1 MLLVFSVQ
9 SASAWILSAYIYGL
23 SEVMT
28 ISAIQD
34 CFRNRQILVT
44 MKAIQKM
51 PLWSLKTVGRS
62 FATAYAGEINRLTAI
77 DKK

>member
-34 CFRNRQILVT
+34 CFMNRQILAT

-51 PLWSLKTVGRS
+51 VEFENSWAIFRDGLQGR
-62 FATAYAGEINRLTAI
+62 N
-77 DKK
+77 